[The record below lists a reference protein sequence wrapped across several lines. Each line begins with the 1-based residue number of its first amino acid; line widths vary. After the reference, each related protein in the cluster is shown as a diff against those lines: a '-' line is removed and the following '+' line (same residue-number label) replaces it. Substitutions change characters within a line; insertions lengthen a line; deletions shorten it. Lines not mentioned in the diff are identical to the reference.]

1 MNYIIL
7 KLMCI
12 TTHARECKERYS
24 LVPSP
29 PPPPPRPGDEAKKDT
44 IPNLQHAVKVVV

>member
-1 MNYIIL
+1 MPENAKKDIAL
-7 KLMCI
+7 SP
-12 TTHARECKERYS
+12 A
-24 LVPSP
+24 P